1 MIIKYICKLL
11 ERVGEKMGNCYG
23 QKLNLIAVSFANAI
37 ADGLND
43 NEINLMSTLL
53 QLIGEALAVI
63 PEANSY
69 CANVKDVNHAK

>member
-1 MIIKYICKLL
+1 
-11 ERVGEKMGNCYG
+11 MGNCYG

-37 ADGLND
+37 AENLDD

-63 PEANSY
+63 PEANDY
-69 CANVKDVNHAK
+69 CSGIQDNSAVR